1 MISQC
6 NHFVEQFKKYQ
17 HDITIADGR
26 NITGVQVTPV
36 TFVDSDMR
44 KYYHESEDTILTKAI
59 DKHWVF
65 AEYVFSVIGTS
76 MLKGYVEKKSEDDNT
91 INLVIIEDCNNE
103 TSDLLLHLQDHA
115 DILGIDNMVRRHNIY
130 KYDFM
135 MTYNVSKKEKE
146 PLKLDV
152 KQHRDT
158 KEPLKLDT
166 KQHQVTPKKL
176 TNKPQ
181 KVEVSDAL
189 KKRTSL
195 KLRPDTQTSDDK
207 PSRKKLAKPN
217 LETHKTRPLE
227 EIQKDV
233 GSGDMNDNK
242 EN

>member
-91 INLVIIEDCNNE
+91 LNLVIIEDCNNE
-103 TSDLLLHLQDHA
+103 TSDLLLHLQNHA

-158 KEPLKLDT
+158 K
-166 KQHQVTPKKL
+166 QHQDTPKM
-176 TNKPQ
+176 TNEPR

-195 KLRPDTQTSDDK
+195 KLRPETQTSDDK
-207 PSRKKLAKPN
+207 PTRKKLAKPN

-233 GSGDMNDNK
+233 GSGDTNDNK

>member
-6 NHFVEQFKKYQ
+6 NHFVEQFKRYQ
-17 HDITIADGR
+17 HDIAIADGR

-44 KYYHESEDTILTKAI
+44 KYYHESEDTILTKDI

-65 AEYVFSVIGTS
+65 AEYIFSVIGTS
-76 MLKGYVEKKSEDDNT
+76 MLKGYVERKSSDNNAV
-91 INLVIIEDCNNE
+91 NLVIIEDCNNE

-115 DILGIDNMVRRHNIY
+115 NTLGIDDVVRRHNIY
-130 KYDFM
+130 KYDFLT
-135 MTYNVSKKEKE
+135 TYDVSKKEKE

-152 KQHRDT
+152 KQHQD
-158 KEPLKLDT
+158 
-166 KQHQVTPKKL
+166 TPKI
-176 TNKPQ
+176 TNEPR

-195 KLRPDTQTSDDK
+195 KLRPETQTTDSK
-207 PSRKKLAKPN
+207 SSRKKLAKPN

>member
-76 MLKGYVEKKSEDDNT
+76 MLKGYVERKSEDDNT
-91 INLVIIEDCNNE
+91 FNLVVIEDCNNE

-115 DILGIDNMVRRHNIY
+115 DILGVDNMVRRHNIY
-130 KYDFM
+130 KYDFLT
-135 MTYNVSKKEKE
+135 TYNVSKKEKQ

-152 KQHRDT
+152 KPHRATKQHRD
-158 KEPLKLDT
+158 
-166 KQHQVTPKKL
+166 TPKKL

-195 KLRPDTQTSDDK
+195 KLRPETQTSDDK
-207 PSRKKLAKPN
+207 PTRKKLAKPN

-233 GSGDMNDNK
+233 GSGDTNDNK

>member
-65 AEYVFSVIGTS
+65 AEYIFSVIGTS

-91 INLVIIEDCNNE
+91 FNLVVIEDCNNE
-103 TSDLLLHLQDHA
+103 TSGLLLHLQDHA
-115 DILGIDNMVRRHNIY
+115 DILGIEDMVRRHNIY
-130 KYDFM
+130 KYDFLT
-135 MTYNVSKKEKE
+135 TYDVSKKEKE
-146 PLKLDV
+146 PLKLD
-152 KQHRDT
+152 
-158 KEPLKLDT
+158 T
-166 KQHQVTPKKL
+166 KQYQDIPKI
-176 TNKPQ
+176 TNEPR

-195 KLRPDTQTSDDK
+195 KLRPETQTTDSK
-207 PSRKKLAKPN
+207 SNRKKLAKPN

-233 GSGDMNDNK
+233 GSGDTNDNK

>member
-6 NHFVEQFKKYQ
+6 NHFVEQFKRYQ
-17 HDITIADGR
+17 HDIAIADGR

-44 KYYHESEDTILTKAI
+44 KYYHESEDTILTKDI

-65 AEYVFSVIGTS
+65 AEYIFSVIGTS
-76 MLKGYVEKKSEDDNT
+76 MLKGYVERKSSDNNAV
-91 INLVIIEDCNNE
+91 NLVIIEDCNNE

-115 DILGIDNMVRRHNIY
+115 NTLGIDDVVRRHNIY
-130 KYDFM
+130 KYDFLT
-135 MTYNVSKKEKE
+135 TYDVSKKEKE

-152 KQHRDT
+152 KPHRDT
-158 KEPLKLDT
+158 K
-166 KQHQVTPKKL
+166 QHRDTPKKL

-195 KLRPDTQTSDDK
+195 KLRPETQTSDDK
-207 PSRKKLAKPN
+207 PTRKKLAKPN

-227 EIQKDV
+227 EIQKDI
-233 GSGDMNDNK
+233 GSGDTNDNK

>member
-6 NHFVEQFKKYQ
+6 NYFVEQFKKYQ
-17 HDITIADGR
+17 RDITIADGR
-26 NITGVQVTPV
+26 EITGVQVTPV

-44 KYYHESEDTILTKAI
+44 KYYHESEDTILTKNI

-65 AEYVFSVIGTS
+65 AEYIFSVIGTS

-91 INLVIIEDCNNE
+91 LNLVIIEDCNNE

-135 MTYNVSKKEKE
+135 TTYDVSKKEKE

-152 KQHRDT
+152 KQHQD
-158 KEPLKLDT
+158 
-166 KQHQVTPKKL
+166 TPKKI
-176 TNKPQ
+176 TNEPR

-195 KLRPDTQTSDDK
+195 KLRPETQINDNK
-207 PSRKKLAKPN
+207 PNRKKLAKPN

-233 GSGDMNDNK
+233 RSGDMNDNK

>member
-6 NHFVEQFKKYQ
+6 NHFVEQFKRYQ
-17 HDITIADGR
+17 HDIAIADGR

-44 KYYHESEDTILTKAI
+44 KYYHESEDTILTKDI

-65 AEYVFSVIGTS
+65 AEYIFSVIGTS
-76 MLKGYVEKKSEDDNT
+76 MLKGYVERKSSDNNAV
-91 INLVIIEDCNNE
+91 NLVIIEDCNNE
-103 TSDLLLHLQDHA
+103 TSDLLLHLQNHA
-115 DILGIDNMVRRHNIY
+115 NTLGIDNMVRKHNIY
-130 KYDFM
+130 KYDFLT
-135 MTYNVSKKEKE
+135 TYNVSKKEKE

-158 KEPLKLDT
+158 
-166 KQHQVTPKKL
+166 PKKL
-176 TNKPQ
+176 TNEPQ

-195 KLRPDTQTSDDK
+195 KLRPETQTSDDK
-207 PSRKKLAKPN
+207 PTRKKLAKPN

>member
-6 NHFVEQFKKYQ
+6 KHFVEQFKRYQ
-17 HDITIADGR
+17 HDIAIADGR

-44 KYYHESEDTILTKAI
+44 KYYHESEDTILTKDI

-65 AEYVFSVIGTS
+65 AEYIFSVIGTS
-76 MLKGYVEKKSEDDNT
+76 MLKGYVERKSSDNNAV
-91 INLVIIEDCNNE
+91 NLVIIEDCNNE

-115 DILGIDNMVRRHNIY
+115 NTLGIDDMVRRHNIY
-130 KYDFM
+130 KYDFLT
-135 MTYNVSKKEKE
+135 TYDVSKKEKE

-158 KEPLKLDT
+158 K
-166 KQHQVTPKKL
+166 QHQVTPKKI
-176 TNKPQ
+176 TNEPR

-195 KLRPDTQTSDDK
+195 KLRPETQTSDDK
-207 PSRKKLAKPN
+207 PTRKKLAKPN

-227 EIQKDV
+227 EIQKDI
-233 GSGDMNDNK
+233 GSGDTNDNK

>member
-44 KYYHESEDTILTKAI
+44 KYYHESEDTILTKDI

-65 AEYVFSVIGTS
+65 AEYIFSVIGTS
-76 MLKGYVEKKSEDDNT
+76 MLKGYVEKKSEDNNT
-91 INLVIIEDCNNE
+91 FNLVVIEDCNNE

-115 DILGIDNMVRRHNIY
+115 DILGIDNTVRKHNIY
-130 KYDFM
+130 KYELVT
-135 MTYNVSKKEKE
+135 TYDVSKKEKT

-152 KQHRDT
+152 KQHQD
-158 KEPLKLDT
+158 
-166 KQHQVTPKKL
+166 TPKI
-176 TNKPQ
+176 TNEPR

-195 KLRPDTQTSDDK
+195 KLRPETQTSDNK
-207 PSRKKLAKPN
+207 SNRKKLAKPN

-233 GSGDMNDNK
+233 RSGDMNDNK

>member
-6 NHFVEQFKKYQ
+6 NHFVEQFKRYQ
-17 HDITIADGR
+17 HDIAIADGR

-44 KYYHESEDTILTKAI
+44 KYYHESEDTILTKDI

-65 AEYVFSVIGTS
+65 AEYIFSVIGTS
-76 MLKGYVEKKSEDDNT
+76 MLKGYVERKSSDNNAV
-91 INLVIIEDCNNE
+91 NLVIIEDCNNE

-115 DILGIDNMVRRHNIY
+115 DTLGIDNMVRRHNIY
-130 KYDFM
+130 KYDFL
-135 MTYNVSKKEKE
+135 TTCDVSKKEKE

-152 KQHRDT
+152 KQHQD
-158 KEPLKLDT
+158 
-166 KQHQVTPKKL
+166 TPKKI
-176 TNKPQ
+176 TNEPR

-189 KKRTSL
+189 KKCTSL
-195 KLRPDTQTSDDK
+195 KLRPETQTSDDK
-207 PSRKKLAKPN
+207 PTRKKLAKPN

-227 EIQKDV
+227 EIQKDI
-233 GSGDMNDNK
+233 GSGDTNDNK

>member
-6 NHFVEQFKKYQ
+6 NHFVEQFKRYQ
-17 HDITIADGR
+17 HDIAIADGR

-44 KYYHESEDTILTKAI
+44 KYYHESEDTILTKDI

-65 AEYVFSVIGTS
+65 AEYIFSVIGTS
-76 MLKGYVEKKSEDDNT
+76 MLKGYVERKSSDNNAV
-91 INLVIIEDCNNE
+91 NLVIIEDCNNE
-103 TSDLLLHLQDHA
+103 TSDLLLHLQNHA
-115 DILGIDNMVRRHNIY
+115 NTLGIDNMVRKHNIY
-130 KYDFM
+130 KYDFLT
-135 MTYNVSKKEKE
+135 TYNVSKKEKE

-152 KQHRDT
+152 KQHRD
-158 KEPLKLDT
+158 
-166 KQHQVTPKKL
+166 TPKKL

-195 KLRPDTQTSDDK
+195 KLRPETQTSDDK
-207 PSRKKLAKPN
+207 PTRKKLAKPN

>member
-26 NITGVQVTPV
+26 GITGVQVTPV

-44 KYYHESEDTILTKAI
+44 KYYHESEDTILTKDI

-76 MLKGYVEKKSEDDNT
+76 MLKGYVERKSSDNNAV
-91 INLVIIEDCNNE
+91 NLVIIEDCNNE

-115 DILGIDNMVRRHNIY
+115 DTLGIDDMVRRHNIY
-130 KYDFM
+130 KYDFLT
-135 MTYNVSKKEKE
+135 TYDVSKKEKE

-152 KQHRDT
+152 KQHQ
-158 KEPLKLDT
+158 DT
-166 KQHQVTPKKL
+166 KQRQDTPKKM
-176 TNKPQ
+176 TNEPR

-195 KLRPDTQTSDDK
+195 KLRPETQTSDDK
-207 PSRKKLAKPN
+207 PTRKKLAKPN

-233 GSGDMNDNK
+233 GSGDTNDNK

>member
-65 AEYVFSVIGTS
+65 AEYIFSVIGTS
-76 MLKGYVEKKSEDDNT
+76 MLKGYVERKSSDNNAV
-91 INLVIIEDCNNE
+91 NLVIIEDCNNE

-115 DILGIDNMVRRHNIY
+115 NTLGIDDMVRRHNIY
-130 KYDFM
+130 KYDFLT
-135 MTYNVSKKEKE
+135 TYDVSKKEKE

-152 KQHRDT
+152 KQHQD
-158 KEPLKLDT
+158 
-166 KQHQVTPKKL
+166 TPKKI
-176 TNKPQ
+176 TNEPR

-195 KLRPDTQTSDDK
+195 KLRPETQTSDDK
-207 PSRKKLAKPN
+207 PTRKKLAKPN

>member
-6 NHFVEQFKKYQ
+6 NYFVEQFKKYQ
-17 HDITIADGR
+17 RDITIADGR
-26 NITGVQVTPV
+26 EITGVQVTPV

-44 KYYHESEDTILTKAI
+44 KYYHESEDTILTKNI

-65 AEYVFSVIGTS
+65 AEYIFSVIGTS
-76 MLKGYVEKKSEDDNT
+76 MLKGYVEKEPDDNKT
-91 INLVIIEDCNNE
+91 FNLVVIEDCNNE
-103 TSDLLLHLQDHA
+103 TFDLLLHLQDHA
-115 DILGIDNMVRRHNIY
+115 DVLGIDNTVRRHNIY
-130 KYDFM
+130 KYEFITSYDV
-135 MTYNVSKKEKE
+135 MTKE
-146 PLKLDV
+146 
-152 KQHRDT
+152 

-166 KQHQVTPKKL
+166 KQHQDTTQHQDVPKISNEPL
-176 TNKPQ
+176 

-195 KLRPDTQTSDDK
+195 KLRPETQISDSK
-207 PSRKKLAKPN
+207 ASRKKLAKPN

-233 GSGDMNDNK
+233 GSGDTNDNK

>member
-76 MLKGYVEKKSEDDNT
+76 MLKGYVERKSEDDNT
-91 INLVIIEDCNNE
+91 FNLVVIEDCNNE

-115 DILGIDNMVRRHNIY
+115 DVLGIENMVRRHNIY
-130 KYDFM
+130 KYDFIT
-135 MTYNVSKKEKE
+135 TYDVPKKEKE

-152 KQHRDT
+152 KQHQD
-158 KEPLKLDT
+158 
-166 KQHQVTPKKL
+166 TPKKI
-176 TNKPQ
+176 TNEPR

-195 KLRPDTQTSDDK
+195 KLRPETQTSDGK
-207 PSRKKLAKPN
+207 PTRKKLAKPN

-233 GSGDMNDNK
+233 GSGDTNDNK

>member
-6 NHFVEQFKKYQ
+6 KHFVEQFKRYQ
-17 HDITIADGR
+17 HDIAIADGR

-44 KYYHESEDTILTKAI
+44 KYYHESEDTILTKDI

-65 AEYVFSVIGTS
+65 AEYIFSVIGTS
-76 MLKGYVEKKSEDDNT
+76 MLKGYVERKSSDNNAV
-91 INLVIIEDCNNE
+91 NLVIIEDCNNE

-115 DILGIDNMVRRHNIY
+115 DTLGIDNMVRRHNIY
-130 KYDFM
+130 KYDFLT
-135 MTYNVSKKEKE
+135 TYDVSKKEKE

-152 KQHRDT
+152 KQHQD
-158 KEPLKLDT
+158 
-166 KQHQVTPKKL
+166 TPKKI
-176 TNKPQ
+176 TNEPR

-195 KLRPDTQTSDDK
+195 KLRPETQTSDDK
-207 PSRKKLAKPN
+207 PTRKKLAKPN

-227 EIQKDV
+227 EIQKDI
-233 GSGDMNDNK
+233 GSGDTNDNK

>member
-6 NHFVEQFKKYQ
+6 KHFVEQFKRYQ
-17 HDITIADGR
+17 HDIAIADGR

-65 AEYVFSVIGTS
+65 AEYIFSVIGTS
-76 MLKGYVEKKSEDDNT
+76 MLKGYVERKSSDNNAV
-91 INLVIIEDCNNE
+91 NLVIIEDCNNE

-115 DILGIDNMVRRHNIY
+115 NTLGIDDMVRRHNIY
-130 KYDFM
+130 KYDFLT
-135 MTYNVSKKEKE
+135 TYDVSKKEKE

-152 KQHRDT
+152 KQH
-158 KEPLKLDT
+158 
-166 KQHQVTPKKL
+166 QVTPKKI
-176 TNKPQ
+176 TNEPR

-195 KLRPDTQTSDDK
+195 KLRPETQTSDDK
-207 PSRKKLAKPN
+207 PTRKKLAKPN

-227 EIQKDV
+227 EIQKDI